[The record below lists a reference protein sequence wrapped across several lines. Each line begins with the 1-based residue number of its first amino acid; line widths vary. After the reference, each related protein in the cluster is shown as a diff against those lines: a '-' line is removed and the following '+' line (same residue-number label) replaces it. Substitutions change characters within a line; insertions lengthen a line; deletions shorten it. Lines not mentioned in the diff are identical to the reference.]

1 MSSFAVYLGKRLGFM
16 TLSLFAISVIVFVL
30 TQVLPGNA
38 ANTLLG
44 SYATD
49 ENIATIERQLGLN
62 EPLYVQYLIW
72 VQELLFNAGGESY
85 IHNAPVFDEVIP
97 RLLRSLALAVV
108 TTMITVFVGIPLGV
122 LAAQYVKTRSSSILN
137 GITYLGAS
145 VPEMVSGTVLI
156 LLFAGPTFSLFPS
169 GGYSPIG
176 EGFLAWLHHLALP
189 AISLSLVLTAHVMR
203 QTRSSMIDT
212 LRSEYI
218 RTARLK
224 GLSERTVLFKH
235 ALRNGLLP
243 TITVL
248 ALNMG
253 WLIGSIVVV
262 EEVFTYPGIGR
273 LAVRAIQERDLPLI
287 QASVLVI
294 SFMYIVA
301 NFAADMLYTRLDP
314 QIEYGGK

>member
-1 MSSFAVYLGKRLGFM
+1 MSDFAGYLAKRLGFM
-16 TLSLFAISVIVFVL
+16 ALSLFVISVLIFVL

-49 ENIATIERQLGLN
+49 ENVAAIEQQLGLN
-62 EPLYVQYLIW
+62 EPLYVQYYIW
-72 VQELLFNAGGESY
+72 LHELLFNSGGVSY
-85 IHNAPVFDEVIP
+85 IHNAPVLDEVMP
-97 RLLRSLALAVV
+97 RLARSLALAGL
-108 TTMITVFVGIPLGV
+108 TTAITVFVGIPLGV
-122 LAAQYVKTRSSSILN
+122 LAAQYARSRSSSIIN
-137 GITYLGAS
+137 GATYIGAS
-145 VPEMVSGTVLI
+145 VPEMVSGTL
-156 LLFAGPTFSLFPS
+156 LLMLFAGPYLSIFPG

-176 EGFLAWLHHLALP
+176 DGVVDWLRHLALP
-189 AISLSLVLTAHVMR
+189 SISLSLVLTAHVMR
-203 QTRSSMIDT
+203 QTRSGMIET
-212 LRSEYI
+212 LRAEYI

-224 GLSERTVLFKH
+224 GLGERTVLFKH

-273 LAVRAIQERDLPLI
+273 LAVTAIQERDLPLV
-287 QASVLVI
+287 QLSVLVI
-294 SFMYIVA
+294 AFGYIIA
-301 NFAADMLYTRLDP
+301 NFLADILYSYLDP
-314 QIEYGGK
+314 QIEYGDR